1 MNQLKC
7 IRIKSIAY
15 KGWYRN
21 FCDFLCFYIFFE
33 TFRDRQIFEEENQK
47 LQAMIGQ
54 LKESDAQNFSKTRRN
69 RDLVEQVIYDKTQGE
84 QEIKRLKEELERQ
97 HERVREMQHQMSR
110 RIAEERSDAERRYNY
125 QVDQLGGDL
134 SNQWEQASKLQLEL
148 ERQKRVEGDYR
159 RELSQKISQ
168 IEELKSEIKGKTSRN
183 FSLNTIFFF

>member
-1 MNQLKC
+1 MRFFGFL
-7 IRIKSIAY
+7 Y
-15 KGWYRN
+15 
-21 FCDFLCFYIFFE
+21 FDFVS
-33 TFRDRQIFEEENQK
+33 FRDRQIFEEENQK

-183 FSLNTIFFF
+183 FSLNTIFF